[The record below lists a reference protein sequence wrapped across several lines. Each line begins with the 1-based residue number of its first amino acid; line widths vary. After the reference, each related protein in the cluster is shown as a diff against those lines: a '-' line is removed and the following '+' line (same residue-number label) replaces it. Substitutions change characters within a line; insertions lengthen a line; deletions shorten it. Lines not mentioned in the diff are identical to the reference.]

1 MDRLNKLDV
10 YYHDRKVGT
19 MALYQN
25 RLAAFAYSDEWLQE
39 GFSISPFSL
48 PLEKRVFV
56 PKIDPFEGLFGVFA
70 DSLPDGWGRLLV
82 DRLMRKNG
90 LNPHTVGSLERLAI
104 VGNTGMGALTYRP
117 TIPLESVYNELTL
130 DEIAKECE
138 RILQTDTSEKLDYL
152 FAKGGSSGGARPK
165 ILPRI
170 DNEDWIIKFPSS
182 EDSKDVGRQKYDYA
196 LCAKECGIEMEEVRL
211 FPSEKTQGY
220 FGTKR
225 FDRVAEGENGKVHM
239 ISAAAILETSHRIPN
254 LDYDILMK
262 LTLQLT
268 KSMEECEKLYRLMC
282 FNVFAHNRDDHSKN
296 FSYIYRDREKRW
308 ILSPAYDLT
317 YSNSIG
323 GEHATTV
330 NGNGVD
336 PGMEDLL
343 SVAKK
348 IGIGMAKAKKTAAKI
363 QECVHER
370 LRDYLSDTEIEN
382 D

>member
-182 EDSKDVGRQKYDYA
+182 EDSKDVGRQEYDYA

-296 FSYIYRDREKRW
+296 FSYIYKDREKRW